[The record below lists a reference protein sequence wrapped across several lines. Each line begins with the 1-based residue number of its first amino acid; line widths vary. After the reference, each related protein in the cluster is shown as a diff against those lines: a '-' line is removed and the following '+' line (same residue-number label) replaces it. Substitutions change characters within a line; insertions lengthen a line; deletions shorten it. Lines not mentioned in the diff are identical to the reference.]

1 MDLDVI
7 KDNQNSQNFQIT
19 TQNSMSS
26 SNKSNKN
33 DYDIN
38 KEMNTFIRKPK
49 LPPLSR
55 NLYNSE
61 NEDLYQYSKTKIS
74 ASSSEIR
81 ALNFSKK
88 MSDQSSS
95 INNQIL
101 IVNSLSPTKKKKI
114 SSFKMVEKSKY
125 KKLFDTQDFMAR
137 RVEQETITGKERK
150 DAFGNEIKKKN
161 KKKIRVSFIDELHEG
176 QPLANIID
184 IESFKKFNFIVGMPK
199 EEHIKKT
206 HINSNCQCC
215 VVF

>member
-1 MDLDVI
+1 MTDNLKMDLDVI
-7 KDNQNSQNFQIT
+7 KDNMNSQNFQIT

-101 IVNSLSPTKKKKI
+101 MVNSLSPTKKKKI

-184 IESFKKFNFIVGMPK
+184 IESFKEYNKMNANKSNYNNKFN
-199 EEHIKKT
+199 
-206 HINSNCQCC
+206 SCC
-215 VVF
+215 VII

>member
-101 IVNSLSPTKKKKI
+101 MVNSLSPTKKKKI

-161 KKKIRVSFIDELHEG
+161 KKKIIFYI
-176 QPLANIID
+176 
-184 IESFKKFNFIVGMPK
+184 
-199 EEHIKKT
+199 
-206 HINSNCQCC
+206 
-215 VVF
+215 

>member
-101 IVNSLSPTKKKKI
+101 MVNSLSPTKKKKI

-199 EEHIKKT
+199 EEHIAILT
-206 HINSNCQCC
+206 VNAVQ
-215 VVF
+215 FFDL